1 MQVGGKGRNDVSTL
15 AGCGV
20 EFANYIRVILSMFR
34 TYARYHL
41 WLSAP
46 ALRWG

>member
-1 MQVGGKGRNDVSTL
+1 MQVVGKGRDNVSTR

-20 EFANYIRVILSMFR
+20 EFANYIRIILSMLR

-41 WLSAP
+41 WLFAP